1 MDIQHRQEG
10 KRGAFFIKENE
21 VVIAEL
27 TYGMTNPDT
36 MLISHT
42 GVSPRLRGRGIA
54 MKLVEAAVN
63 FARENNFKVIPQCS
77 YVRWAFEVKPEL
89 SDVMKRLG
97 S

>member
-10 KRGAFFIKENE
+10 KRGAFFIMEND

-27 TYGMTNPDT
+27 TYGMTSPDT
-36 MLISHT
+36 MLVSHT
-42 GVSPRLRGRGIA
+42 GVSPRLRGQGIA
-54 MKLVEAAVN
+54 MKLVKAAVEW
-63 FARENNFKVIPQCS
+63 ARENNIKVIPQCS

-89 SDVMKRLG
+89 ADVMKRMG